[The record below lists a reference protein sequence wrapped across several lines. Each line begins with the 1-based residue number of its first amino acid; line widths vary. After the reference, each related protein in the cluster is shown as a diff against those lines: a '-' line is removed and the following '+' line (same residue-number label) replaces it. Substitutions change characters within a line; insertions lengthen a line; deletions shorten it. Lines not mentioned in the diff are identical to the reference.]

1 MTHLLTAPQAGAKLG
16 ISAFHVHRLARRGSL
31 PFLKAGRFV
40 LFEPRAVEGL
50 RKRRAAQK
58 ARRVRE

>member
-16 ISAFHVHRLARRGSL
+16 ISAFHVHRLARRGRL
-31 PFLKAGRFV
+31 PFLKAGKFF

-50 RKRRAAQK
+50 RKRRAARK
-58 ARRVRE
+58 VRQMQ